1 MTTKNMNKAKI
12 CLESGVI
19 IQVEDKF
26 IEIHIGY
33 DNIECEEFDA
43 YLDYTMYDSNFKDL
57 DGGQLD
63 YNSDEIDYENNPELA
78 IEEVFS
84 TLSIDTSATFKIL
97 SDDEEETFL
106 ENVSNLI

>member
-1 MTTKNMNKAKI
+1 MTKNRNKAEI

-19 IQVEDKF
+19 IHVEDKF

-33 DNIECEEFDA
+33 GNIECEEFDA

-63 YNSDEIDYENNPELA
+63 YKFNEIDYENNPELA

-84 TLSIDTSATFKIL
+84 TLSIDTSATFNIL
-97 SDDEEETFL
+97 TEDEEEAFL